1 MRPGLTQAGVGCKA
15 RRTADGPAAAE
26 AAHEAQG
33 VRAFACAVGLGV
45 ELLACGRE
53 DGFGGGEAR
62 AAHLRAR
69 GAFGFGLLN
78 RFGDAGVMGR
88 VFFKVGVAGAGGARK
103 CGVLRASIWR
113 CRDIKSYI

>member
-1 MRPGLTQAGVGCKA
+1 
-15 RRTADGPAAAE
+15 
-26 AAHEAQG
+26 
-33 VRAFACAVGLGV
+33 
-45 ELLACGRE
+45 
-53 DGFGGGEAR
+53 
-62 AAHLRAR
+62 LRAR